1 VLHRRYS
8 QFDELKNCLV
18 KSHPATK
25 ALTFP
30 PKVLLGNLQPKVIE
44 ERTNVLGTWINEL
57 LSHADEA
64 VKTAEDLLAFLEATS
79 AVVKEGDDAPKF
91 VGVDIHGRPLDTS
104 ACKDELVIFAAASR
118 YNFQKLTEFV
128 KPAQADVLK
137 QFPNMRAK
145 IVSVADLRVVPSA
158 LRSKVEPVL
167 RKVEGKDAMIL
178 VDSFMTGEGTD
189 SAHLSMESYFIPDY
203 TGDILRA
210 VSCADANWTF
220 RLFICLN
227 GKVISCFQSSQ
238 TKLHE
243 KYVAAVSAILKEN
256 PLVVAPVPAAG
267 AAELK
272 VIKEGPEEVG
282 ARKSFNV
289 EFEMPAAGDIVFTF
303 DVPGGSTDFEL
314 VRCAPAGG
322 GEEIKI
328 MPKRSYSKGCK
339 KRAPVGP
346 GVYSLTWKPAGML
359 RKSTLNYS
367 VARVVSA

>member
-1 VLHRRYS
+1 MLHRRYS
-8 QFDELKNCLV
+8 QFDELKNCLA
-18 KSHPATK
+18 KAHPASK
-25 ALTFP
+25 KLDFP

-44 ERTNVLGTWINEL
+44 ERTNVLGTWINQL
-57 LSHADEA
+57 LSHAEEEI
-64 VKTAEDLLAFLEATS
+64 KNAEDLLAFLEATS

-104 ACKDELVIFAAASR
+104 ASKDELVIFAAASR

-178 VDSFMTGEGTD
+178 VDSFMTGEGTE

-203 TGDILRA
+203 TGDILKA

-227 GKVISCFQSSQ
+227 GKVLSCFQSSQ

-243 KYVAAVSAILKEN
+243 RYVAAVSAILKDS
-256 PLVVAPVPAAG
+256 PIVVAPVPAAG

-272 VIKEGPEEVG
+272 VIKEGTEQVG
-282 ARKSFNV
+282 ARKSFNI

-314 VRCAPAGG
+314 LRCAPAGG
-322 GEEIKI
+322 GDEMKV

-359 RKSTLNYS
+359 SKSTLNYS
-367 VARVVSA
+367 VARVILA